1 MAAVVFTYTRTT
13 LPLEGRFMWTAAATY
28 GGEALT
34 GMGRDKGEARKHL
47 TELIALAR
55 VTNLDTETVEYD

>member
-13 LPLEGRFMWTAAATY
+13 LPLEGRFMWTATATY
-28 GGEALT
+28 GLETLT

-47 TELIALAR
+47 TELITLAR